1 MTQFRLSLDPPPCRT
16 RGGDILRAQDR
27 PKRPTGPLTAPRG
40 AWGGMITGWPAVT
53 PTGSLGVRN
62 DAKRLRRL
70 APGLCTLEVEGAHV
84 RQVLEHWGGKAK
96 QLTDLGLGLVQLPKV
111 QRVVLMADLRPPVG
125 EEE

>member
-1 MTQFRLSLDPPPCRT
+1 MQNAWWRYPESPGSSQTSHGAAHVASWRVGRYDDP
-16 RGGDILRAQDR
+16 A
-27 PKRPTGPLTAPRG
+27 A
-40 AWGGMITGWPAVT
+40 AVT

-62 DAKRLRRL
+62 DPKRLRRL